1 MQEFLKEMI
10 SIRLRKGKQQSID
23 RKHPWVF
30 SGALHLNNVACED
43 GELVGFDDCLGGV
56 DDFLVA
62 VEFGDNF
69 ALDFDWWE
77 WDFEVAQ

>member
-43 GELVGFDDCLGGV
+43 GELMHGIIERISILLMMQKPIVFDGYMAKETNCQD
-56 DDFLVA
+56 
-62 VEFGDNF
+62 
-69 ALDFDWWE
+69 
-77 WDFEVAQ
+77 